1 MHKKSLAL
9 QNFTKIMQNMIQNRK
24 MMETKCDT
32 MDDYIS
38 FWLFF
43 VMQVIQQFEDLKR
56 TLRFALFLS

>member
-1 MHKKSLAL
+1 
-9 QNFTKIMQNMIQNRK
+9 MQNMIQNRK

>member
-9 QNFTKIMQNMIQNRK
+9 QNFTKIMQNLIPNRK

-38 FWLFF
+38 F
-43 VMQVIQQFEDLKR
+43 
-56 TLRFALFLS
+56 